1 MTQNVNKPAT
11 SFWVIGVLAL
21 IWNALGVMAYLGQKL
36 MTDEMKAMIPADQ
49 LEIIENTPAWA
60 TAAFAIAV
68 WFGLLGCIVL
78 LMRKKIA
85 KLLFIIS
92 LVGVLVQLVYN
103 LFLTNAME
111 VYGTQSLIQPLVTV
125 SVGLFLIWHAKKC
138 ADDGI
143 LL

>member
-138 ADDGI
+138 ADDKI

>member
-125 SVGLFLIWHAKKC
+125 S
-138 ADDGI
+138 
-143 LL
+143 